1 MKSEDRKY
9 KIVYCTP
16 ALYMAGGVERVLTLK
31 ANYFA
36 DHYGYDVTII
46 LTEGCDKPLFY
57 PLSDKVKVIN
67 LDINF
72 EELWGCSFLRKVHLY
87 LRKQHLF
94 RRMLKAELMR
104 IRPDITV
111 SLLRR
116 EINFI
121 NSIHDGSRKIGEL
134 HINRANY
141 RNFDEAHTNPCKKLF
156 SRLWSKS
163 LVGHLRRLDRLVVLT
178 EQDRSAWTELDNVI
192 AIPDP
197 LSFSPKSISPLTR
210 KRVVAVGRYSHEKGI
225 DLLLEAW
232 SHVEKHCS
240 EWSLEIFGDGDR
252 TAYDDIINRLGIDH
266 SRCHLNGRTADVEN
280 EYVNS
285 SLFVSSSRF
294 EGFGL
299 AIVEAM
305 ACGLPV
311 VSFDCPW
318 GPRSIITNG
327 KDGILVENGN
337 VCKLSEAILELI
349 GNEDKRR
356 QIGNNAGLSVQRY
369 DIGTLCE
376 QWRNL
381 FDEVTAKR

>member
-1 MKSEDRKY
+1 M
-9 KIVYCTP
+9 
-16 ALYMAGGVERVLTLK
+16 
-31 ANYFA
+31 
-36 DHYGYDVTII
+36 
-46 LTEGCDKPLFY
+46 
-57 PLSDKVKVIN
+57 
-67 LDINF
+67 
-72 EELWGCSFLRKVHLY
+72 
-87 LRKQHLF
+87 
-94 RRMLKAELMR
+94 
-104 IRPDITV
+104 
-111 SLLRR
+111 
-116 EINFI
+116 
-121 NSIHDGSRKIGEL
+121 
-134 HINRANY
+134 
-141 RNFDEAHTNPCKKLF
+141 
-156 SRLWSKS
+156 
-163 LVGHLRRLDRLVVLT
+163 
-178 EQDRSAWTELDNVI
+178 
-192 AIPDP
+192 
-197 LSFSPKSISPLTR
+197 
-210 KRVVAVGRYSHEKGI
+210 AVGRYSHEKGI

-240 EWSLEIFGDGDR
+240 EWSLEVFGDGDR
-252 TAYDDIINRLGIDH
+252 TAYDDIINRLGIDR